1 MYYGAVAF
9 CEEQTIRTKL
19 SSRSEFDSWKAIL
32 DESYH
37 VSFTVLLE
45 ASTPE
50 ELDKLLFS

>member
-9 CEEQTIRTKL
+9 CDEQTIRTKL

-37 VSFTVLLE
+37 VSFTIFLE
-45 ASTPE
+45 ADTLE